1 MTKNNVIISITAGIV
16 WIIVLI
22 IIAKMLRNR
31 NRRGAEELLASR
43 NFVDI

>member
-22 IIAKMLRNR
+22 IIAKLLR
-31 NRRGAEELLASR
+31 NRRGEEELLASR